1 MTTEWRRKMTE
12 FGATLLAVVVFLLLL
27 FAAPIIEVLF

>member
-1 MTTEWRRKMTE
+1 MTE

-27 FAAPIIEVLF
+27 FAAPIIDVLFGT

>member
-1 MTTEWRRKMTE
+1 MTE

-27 FAAPIIEVLF
+27 FAAPIIDVLFGG